1 MSKRAQDRLF
11 TATGIAFVVLQLVGF
26 GLGGPTHQLT
36 VTSTTAKLA
45 ETLGKPAGTISW
57 VGAYLDLLSV
67 GAFLAF
73 AIWACTRLGGGLA
86 GQIGRAAATS
96 YATVMIASLALMDTI
111 GYRAGHG
118 LSVSVART
126 LVTANEALFVGT
138 WFLSAFFLLAVGA
151 LALRSPHRILG
162 WSAIAIALFTLVA
175 TAISVNNLGQF
186 SILLF
191 FGWTVGASITLG
203 RAKRAPASSLAA
215 QHA

>member
-1 MSKRAQDRLF
+1 MSERTQNRLF
-11 TATGIAFVVLQLVGF
+11 AASGIAFVVLELVGF

-36 VTSTTAKLA
+36 VTSSAAKIA
-45 ETLGKPAGTISW
+45 DTLGKPAETLSW

-73 AIWACTRLGGGLA
+73 AISACTRLGGGLLA
-86 GQIGRAAATS
+86 QIGRAAATS
-96 YATVMIASLALMDTI
+96 YAAVMMASLALMDTVA
-111 GYRAGHG
+111 YRAGHG
-118 LSVSVART
+118 LSVSLGRT

-151 LALRSPHRILG
+151 LALGSAHRVLG
-162 WSAIAIALFTLVA
+162 RSAIGIALFTLIA
-175 TAISVNNLGQF
+175 TAISINNLGQL

-191 FGWTVGASITLG
+191 FGWIIGASITLG
-203 RAKRAPASSLAA
+203 RAKRAPASTLAA